1 MILLNRDEAPW
12 NASIA
17 VFPADTSCDASASPR
32 GPSRR
37 HRSSSRWL
45 APRRAAAFLQ
55 IDRGAGS
62 SEYPTYNVF
71 QVDKVTSLTCT
82 KQAKAEAGR
91 SCHPADEAH
100 GFALV
105 AVRRSASRIGIRA
118 SARSRRA
125 QLCGGRW
132 PLLREISRRD
142 LITTVS
148 PLLELQLRT

>member
-100 GFALV
+100 VRPTASPTCRRETERV
-105 AVRRSASRIGIRA
+105 ADRDSRVGSLTPRATVRRPLAAAS
-118 SARSRRA
+118 
-125 QLCGGRW
+125 
-132 PLLREISRRD
+132 
-142 LITTVS
+142 
-148 PLLELQLRT
+148 